1 MSEELEKLKKS
12 YEPFQKKYS
21 LPTFEELNEEFI
33 IERIAES
40 ETEFLIREIR
50 RHILEK
56 FSNTLRVL
64 DILINPSN
72 TPLFLIPAIKAITK
86 EDKCVLEKIYGI
98 LSKNEFSCVKMDL
111 TYSFEEEIKYIKESY
126 SSWKSMKDDL
136 HKIFQDIENNW
147 DKKTEKSNSCY
158 FG

>member
-1 MSEELEKLKKS
+1 MTEEIDRLKKS
-12 YEPFQKKYS
+12 YEPFQAKYS
-21 LPTFEELNEEFI
+21 LPTFDELNEEFI

-111 TYSFEEEIKYIKESY
+111 NYSFDEEIKYIKESY
-126 SSWKSMKDDL
+126 SSWKLMKNDL
-136 HKIFQDIENNW
+136 YKIFQDIENNW